1 MYPIQMRGSNNIF
14 KLDDEIRL
22 IAMKSLQRV
31 PVKWGPYLI
40 DPKQVADDPV
50 IEKEK
55 PAADDS
61 M

>member
-1 MYPIQMRGSNNIF
+1 MRGSNNIF